1 VVEHLPNVQGPGFN
15 LQYHENQIKQKL
27 TWGVQKLLQEI
38 KVPLSVRRG
47 RKESGHKVSRSG
59 QPVLQ
64 VNL

>member
-1 VVEHLPNVQGPGFN
+1 
-15 LQYHENQIKQKL
+15 
-27 TWGVQKLLQEI
+27 VQKLLQEI